1 MLPTRTWTS
10 TWIWLECDGWLG
22 WLAGWLDVIP
32 PPKIWNIV
40 QTNQKVEKKKT
51 FKTSPHYF
59 MKHGKRLWSK
69 AIQGGEFSTSFLLW
83 ITQSISLNIHS
94 YIPLYV
100 IYNHYSITCFASLSE
115 ENCAKIIT
123 PNECSGTRG
132 SEKIAGHFFFYHT
145 EFQMPKLNTD
155 VLQTFLTYL
164 PFTGKKI
171 LHVRPTIYTVP

>member
-1 MLPTRTWTS
+1 
-10 TWIWLECDGWLG
+10 
-22 WLAGWLDVIP
+22 
-32 PPKIWNIV
+32 
-40 QTNQKVEKKKT
+40 
-51 FKTSPHYF
+51 
-59 MKHGKRLWSK
+59 MKHGQRLWSK
-69 AIQGGEFSTSFLLW
+69 TIQGGEFSTSFLLW
-83 ITQSISLNIHS
+83 ITQSISLNIPS

-123 PNECSGTRG
+123 PDECSGTRG

-164 PFTGKKI
+164 PYIPPFYSKENFTCKAYNIYCTLKFLRIKRNPATAILRASTCLQKK
-171 LHVRPTIYTVP
+171 

>member
-1 MLPTRTWTS
+1 M
-10 TWIWLECDGWLG
+10 
-22 WLAGWLDVIP
+22 
-32 PPKIWNIV
+32 
-40 QTNQKVEKKKT
+40 
-51 FKTSPHYF
+51 
-59 MKHGKRLWSK
+59 
-69 AIQGGEFSTSFLLW
+69 
-83 ITQSISLNIHS
+83 
-94 YIPLYV
+94 

-164 PFTGKKI
+164 PFTRKNI
-171 LHVRPTIYTVP
+171 LRVRPTIYILYPKIFKDQEKSCNGNLTCIHLSSEKINNTVTGRVNLQLNGCSWLEHHFSMQRKKNFG